1 VKAIKQKV
9 VLTVKREIML
19 EAEAVAVI
27 IIAVIKQKIKRNK

>member
-1 VKAIKQKV
+1 VIKQKV
-9 VLTVKREIML
+9 VLTVKRKIML